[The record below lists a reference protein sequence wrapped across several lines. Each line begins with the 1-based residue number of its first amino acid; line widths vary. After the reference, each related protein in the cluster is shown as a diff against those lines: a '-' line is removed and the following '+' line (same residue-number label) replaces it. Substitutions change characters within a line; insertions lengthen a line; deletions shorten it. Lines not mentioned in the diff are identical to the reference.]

1 MILVFISARKIAD
14 FGLKNKSLTKDVVL
28 VYIIFMKKILFYFVL
43 FLSVLPLNAISLGDS
58 LVFNV
63 KYTFFRGKTRCRV
76 DSVSEVNGNPVYCIN
91 YSTKISSKISIKALL
106 FLDTT
111 DLVPVKILTWNN
123 TFGKKSNGK
132 ALFYQ
137 KEKLAKFYQWKGESL
152 DSNIFRRKE
161 KVQDVLTLPFFLM
174 SIPFDSLDGKEF
186 GLLQGE
192 FKLKVVGSD
201 TLKVNINGK
210 KHKLPVIHVKSI
222 PDILDAYISND
233 SLHLPVIVNAKQ
245 SFGSMK
251 LSLSNFKL
259 N

>member
-123 TFGKKSNGK
+123 TFGKNPMVKRSLSK
-132 ALFYQ
+132 R
-137 KEKLAKFYQWKGESL
+137 KLAKFYQWKGESL

-161 KVQDVLTLPFFLM
+161 KVQDVLTLPF
-174 SIPFDSLDGKEF
+174 S
-186 GLLQGE
+186 
-192 FKLKVVGSD
+192 
-201 TLKVNINGK
+201 
-210 KHKLPVIHVKSI
+210 
-222 PDILDAYISND
+222 
-233 SLHLPVIVNAKQ
+233 
-245 SFGSMK
+245 
-251 LSLSNFKL
+251 
-259 N
+259 

>member
-1 MILVFISARKIAD
+1 
-14 FGLKNKSLTKDVVL
+14 
-28 VYIIFMKKILFYFVL
+28 MKKLLFYFILL
-43 FLSVLPLNAISLGDS
+43 FSVFPLNALSIGDS

-63 KYTFFRGKTRCRV
+63 KYTFFSGKTICRV
-76 DSVSEVNGNPVYCIN
+76 DSISEVNGKTVYCIN
-91 YSTKISSKISIKALL
+91 YDTKISSKIKIKALL

-111 DLVPVKILTWNN
+111 DLVPVKILTQNN
-123 TFGKKSNGK
+123 TFGKKSHGK
-132 ALFYQ
+132 AFFYQ
-137 KEKLAKFYQWKGESL
+137 DGNLAKFYQWKGESL

-174 SIPFDSLDGKEF
+174 SVPFDSLEGKEF

-192 FKLKVVGSD
+192 FKLKVLGAD
-201 TLKVNINGK
+201 TLKVKINGK
-210 KHKLPVIHVKSI
+210 KKNLPVIHVKSV

-245 SFGSMK
+245 SFGRMK
-251 LSLSNFKL
+251 LSLSKFKL